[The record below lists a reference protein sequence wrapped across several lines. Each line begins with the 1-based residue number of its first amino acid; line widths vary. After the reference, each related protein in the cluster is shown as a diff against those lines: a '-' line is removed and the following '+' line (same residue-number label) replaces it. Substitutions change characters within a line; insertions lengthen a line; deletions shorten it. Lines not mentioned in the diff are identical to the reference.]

1 MNHTLKSIT
10 LAAAAS
16 LAVTAYAGE
25 KEVLDLLVKKGTI
38 TAEERGKLLEESKAK
53 ASASGVDR
61 VFPKEDATKRLTFS
75 GYIQTQYESFSYEDD
90 LAASKYVS
98 GKKPDFTNQSGFLMR
113 RLYLEML
120 ADVGEG
126 LSANVVYDMSGNTSS
141 SIDRAMA
148 SIATSWGTI
157 DAGYRKV
164 AWGYEESTLSSL
176 FKASSSKL
184 LTVER
189 GITNRYWNEQ
199 ENGTRLG
206 FGAHHTGIHYTSP
219 ANPQGLEYGFSVVN
233 AAQGFTFKSTGA
245 QSGSN
250 NDIALFG
257 NVVFNWKVSDF
268 QKYAVGVN
276 LGQSSYWTNSK
287 TSNVR
292 GHLTGYNPFVQA
304 MMGNFTVYG
313 ELLSTK
319 LDELASGIDYKPKG
333 YNATVACKF
342 SDNWEGVARYTY
354 LDTDGRGQKIGDG
367 VRDFVKQSSS
377 STKDYS
383 LPFTDAKFDKSNS
396 IFLGVNYYFTLSA
409 AGSPVYGPNAKFQVG
424 YEMANFTDG
433 LVTNTAANKPLSG
446 LNGATFQTDAQVNTI
461 RAQFQV
467 AF

>member
-10 LAAAAS
+10 LAAAAT
-16 LAVTAYAGE
+16 LAVTAHAGE
-25 KEVLDLLVKKGTI
+25 KEMLDLLVKKGTI

-75 GYIQTQYESFSYEDD
+75 GYVQTQYESFSYEDD
-90 LAASKYVS
+90 TKAANYVS
-98 GKKPDFTNQSGFLMR
+98 GSKPGFTNQSGFLMR

-141 SIDRAMA
+141 SIDRAMISVA
-148 SIATSWGTI
+148 KSWGTI
-157 DAGYRKV
+157 DVGYRKV

-219 ANPQGLEYGFSVVN
+219 ANPQGLEYGLSVVN
-233 AAQGFTFKSTGA
+233 SAQGFNYKSTGA
-245 QSGSN
+245 SSGSN
-250 NDIALFG
+250 NDIALYG

-268 QKYAVGVN
+268 EKYAIGVN
-276 LGQSSYWTNSK
+276 LGQANYWNNGT
-287 TSNVR
+287 TSNTR
-292 GHLTGYNPFVQA
+292 TRMTGYSPFVQA
-304 MMGNFTVYG
+304 LMGDFTVYG
-313 ELLSTK
+313 EMLTTK
-319 LDELASGIDYKPKG
+319 LDAPTGTDYKPVG
-333 YNATVACKF
+333 YNATVAYKM
-342 SDNWEGVARYTY
+342 SDNWEGVARYTA

-367 VRDFVKQSSS
+367 VRDFVKQ
-377 STKDYS
+377 TAAGAPNYA
-383 LPFTDAKFDKSNS
+383 LPFTDAKFNKSDS
-396 IFLGVNYYFTLSA
+396 VFLGLNYYFTLSA
-409 AGSPVYGPNAKFQVG
+409 AGAPVHGPNAKIQFG
-424 YEMANFTDG
+424 YEMANFTG
-433 LVTNTAANKPLSG
+433 GKVTNSALNNPLVGANG
-446 LNGATFQTDAQVNTI
+446 LATVTDAQVNTI